1 MRGHIVR
8 LLTVALSTPG
18 LAVAQNLIP
27 NPGFEDYIG
36 DCTFGVGMDDVE
48 HWSFPDC
55 ANPGAY
61 YHSCNNIGAP
71 NGGVPVNIQG
81 VEQPHSGSA
90 YAGIAPFVTLAQNG
104 TVHSYASVDFLSPLV
119 AGEDYCLRFF
129 ISRADSS
136 RYAVGT
142 LHAFLWYSLPS
153 ICNYNDTAWDTYAAA
168 TFDISSVGPDGWYP
182 MEAQFTAN
190 GAEANLTMG
199 TFLFGAEFD
208 TTYLGPLP
216 INNALYYFDDFYLGP
231 CDLAVQEVSASS
243 DLVLTP
249 LLTAVQ
255 VSWPSTSSYHTLNLY
270 DTQGRLL
277 RSVRVQ
283 SNTATVPVHT
293 SGIFLIEALGPGLRT
308 VCRVVVQ

>member
-1 MRGHIVR
+1 MQNSLRR
-8 LLTVALSTPG
+8 LSTILCWLPG
-18 LAVAQNLIP
+18 FATAQNLIP

-48 HWSFPDC
+48 HWSYPDC
-55 ANPGAY
+55 ANLGRY
-61 YHSCNNIGAP
+61 FHSCNNTGAP
-71 NGGVPVNIQG
+71 NGGVPVNNYG
-81 VEQPHSGSA
+81 AEQPHSGSA
-90 YAGIAPFVTLAQNG
+90 YAGVAPFVFLAQDG
-104 TVHSYASVDFLSPLV
+104 TVHSYASVDLLSPLV

-182 MEAQFTAN
+182 MEAQFSAN

-208 TTYLGPLP
+208 TTYVGPFP

-231 CDLAVQEVSASS
+231 CDVAVQEISANS

-249 LLTAVQ
+249 LPGAVQ
-255 VSWPSTSSYHTLNLY
+255 VSWPSTSSYHTLQLY
-270 DTQGRLL
+270 DPQGRLVHTL
-277 RSVRVQ
+277 PVRST
-283 SNTATVPVHT
+283 TATIPVHT
-293 SGIFLIEALGPGLRT
+293 SGIFLIEALGPSQRT
-308 VCRVVVQ
+308 VRSVVAQ